1 MDLGRLFVYLRH
13 REEVPR
19 VLQRA
24 VHAVAGDDRGN
35 SSAQLAVAASA
46 ICGHSSVLFRP
57 LDTNLVPVDTLALLV
72 PTAAVHTSEPV
83 G

>member
-1 MDLGRLFVYLRH
+1 MTRGIDLGGLFVHLRH

-35 SSAQLAVAASA
+35 SSAQLAAAASA
-46 ICGHSSVLFRP
+46 IRRHSSVLFFALRDRL
-57 LDTNLVPVDTLALLV
+57 LDTHFDPC
-72 PTAAVHTSEPV
+72 
-83 G
+83 